1 MDENGDFIER
11 LRHEL
16 LKVVTSVTIVL
27 LSRRA
32 KNDSKRNVWTR
43 MFGKWR
49 KNLHL
54 QLCVDG
60 ALATPWGNLYDV
72 PG

>member
-16 LKVVTSVTIVL
+16 LKVVTSVTIAL

-32 KNDSKRNVWTR
+32 KTIQNATCGRECLENGEKISIYNYVWT
-43 MFGKWR
+43 G
-49 KNLHL
+49 L
-54 QLCVDG
+54 
-60 ALATPWGNLYDV
+60 
-72 PG
+72 